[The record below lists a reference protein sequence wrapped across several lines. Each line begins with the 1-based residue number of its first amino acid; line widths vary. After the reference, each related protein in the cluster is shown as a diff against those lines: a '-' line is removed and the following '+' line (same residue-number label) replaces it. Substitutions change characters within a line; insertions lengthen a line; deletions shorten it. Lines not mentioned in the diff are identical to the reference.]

1 MTEIKPT
8 EEKYEGGDDRPIPEA
23 PQGYRLVE
31 IDQATEKRV
40 IRKLDRVVV
49 TFMFLLC

>member
-1 MTEIKPT
+1 MKPT
-8 EEKYEGGDDRPIPEA
+8 EEKYEGVDTEAAPEP

-49 TFMFLLC
+49 TFVFLLCQ

>member
-1 MTEIKPT
+1 MNDMKPT
-8 EEKYEGGDDRPIPEA
+8 EEKFEGVSTGTSPEP
-23 PQGYRLVE
+23 PQGYRIVE

-49 TFMFLLC
+49 TFVFLLC